1 MFPQDLQPHTKLL
14 KLPDHSMT
22 MKWTTEC
29 MRRKWLRLK
38 FIKDSMNGTGFPLTA
53 FYTWQG
59 SFIKKN
65 TTSKYIKPHQTCS
78 ILSYSVFK
86 PALQRSYSGDF
97 KSEPLHHT
105 SKSSAGRRHHPSWHK
120 KCSQQFLTFQ
130 TPINHRI
137 PSLALNLHI
146 SSIQQN

>member
-38 FIKDSMNGTGFPLTA
+38 FIQDSMNGTGFPLTA
-53 FYTWQG
+53 LFTWHG
-59 SFIKKN
+59 SFIKK
-65 TTSKYIKPHQTCS
+65 TTAPKHKKPHQPCS
-78 ILSYSVFK
+78 LPSQPVFQT
-86 PALQRSYSGDF
+86 ALQRSYSKDF

-105 SKSSAGRRHHPSWHK
+105 SKSSACIRHHPSCHE
-120 KCSQQFLTFQ
+120 KCSQQLLTFQ
-130 TPINHRI
+130 TPMNHRF
-137 PSLALNLHI
+137 PSLALNWHI
-146 SSIQQN
+146 SSIQHN